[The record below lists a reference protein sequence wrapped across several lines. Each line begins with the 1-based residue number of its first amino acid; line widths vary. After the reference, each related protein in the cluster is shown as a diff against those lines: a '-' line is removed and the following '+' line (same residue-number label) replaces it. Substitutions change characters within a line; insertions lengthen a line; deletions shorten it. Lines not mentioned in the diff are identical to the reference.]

1 MVAFLTSLF
10 YSVGIAK
17 LCSTVLIPASIPAV
31 SVSSSSLRFYLQS
44 LPAN

>member
-1 MVAFLTSLF
+1 MVGFLTSLF

-17 LCSTVLIPASIPAV
+17 LSSTVLIPASIPAV
-31 SVSSSSLRFYLQS
+31 NVSYSSLRFYLQS